1 MQKRIILIWKKKY
14 NPDEVTKYLLY
25 LDANGLYGWAM
36 CNALPVGDFAWMDK
50 EELQNWK
57 KIPCILEVDLEYP
70 IELHDFHNEYPLA
83 PEKMKVGN
91 VEKLVPNLRDK
102 ENYVLHYKNLKLYE
116 NLGLKI

>member
-36 CNALPVGDFAWMDK
+36 CNALPVGDFAWMNK

-57 KIPCILEVDLEYP
+57 K
-70 IELHDFHNEYPLA
+70 NS
-83 PEKMKVGN
+83 
-91 VEKLVPNLRDK
+91 
-102 ENYVLHYKNLKLYE
+102 LYSRSGFGIS
-116 NLGLKI
+116 NRIT